1 MPDDRSEASH
11 VAGAAIGTQAGGQG
25 GGHLSGNATTYID
38 GQGDPSQRSEN
49 LRKAHADDQAP
60 AHISALLRYIEPLDL
75 LLQQA
80 VHRVDATPDDKLG
93 LRTLVLPPHVV
104 DQQLGK
110 LQGAPFW
117 ARQGAETPHALA
129 AGRSSPALSQH
140 DLASIVPTSPLG
152 QLVDRFGLDAL
163 QVNLLLLSAMPLID
177 RRYAALCSFA
187 QQDKPNLEWP
197 TLDLAFTLLGI
208 EGEARITAR
217 AALGVDAPLF
227 AHQLVVGSPPK
238 SAAWAV
244 ELRCDPAV
252 FAFLIGGKSTWQ
264 DPAANWLDPACYAY
278 DAPYHGTMSARM
290 SAAMVDTAASQ
301 DVVQARPILV
311 YRGDLHDDACA
322 AWVMAAESAGRRVLA
337 LDCELL
343 PDGDLDLVRL
353 IKQCCR
359 EATMQGAW
367 LWVRNADVL
376 ESRKPGNWQYAAQG
390 LERYVGPIALS
401 LSASD
406 SLVWL
411 GQRVHQLET
420 LPESGVADTAK
431 MLERTIAAEVGDSTF
446 SGETCLS
453 LAARFRPS
461 PQTARPAVREAL
473 LYQARD
479 GAGERLTSDA
489 LRRAFALRSQRHFGK
504 LAQRI
509 IPRVG
514 LSDVMLAGDVRL
526 RVDELLAAVR
536 QRETVLE
543 KGFAKKVGRATGI
556 AAMFHGGSGTGKT
569 LTAEALAHH
578 LGVDLIKIDLSTVV
592 NKFIGETEKNLSRI
606 FDLASADAGV
616 LFFDEADALFGKRS
630 ETKDAHDR
638 HANIEVSYLL
648 QRMESFPGLIVMS
661 TNHPDHLDEA
671 FSRRIAFMIE
681 FKHPDRETRRR
692 LWSSAWPAGV
702 AVSDDVSFDE
712 LADIT
717 DLAGGNIKNVALS
730 ATWMS
735 LEAGAPSVG
744 RNVVFTAIAREF
756 EKLGRLWFR

>member
-1 MPDDRSEASH
+1 MVPTMANIR
-11 VAGAAIGTQAGGQG
+11 TQAGHGE
-25 GGHLSGNATTYID
+25 SCSVPPID
-38 GQGDPSQRSEN
+38 ERSEKKTERFSDAAN
-49 LRKAHADDQAP
+49 PILGGRKRDQENVA
-60 AHISALLRYIEPLDL
+60 ALLRYIEPLDL
-75 LLQQA
+75 LLQRA
-80 VHRVDATPDDKLG
+80 VHRVDAAPDDKLG
-93 LRTLVLPPHVV
+93 LRTMVMPPHIV
-104 DQQLGK
+104 DQQLVK
-110 LQGAPFW
+110 LNGCPFW
-117 ARQGAETPHALA
+117 ARQLGDGLDAPKHD
-129 AGRSSPALSQH
+129 RFSSVLSQDALS
-140 DLASIVPTSPLG
+140 SIDPDTPLG
-152 QLVDRFGLDAL
+152 QLVSRFRLDAL
-163 QVNLLLLSAMPLID
+163 QVNLLLLSAMPMID
-177 RRYAALCSFA
+177 RRYAALFSFA

-197 TLDLAFTLLGI
+197 TLDLALTLLGI

-217 AALGVDAPLF
+217 TSLGVDAPIFL
-227 AHQLVVGSPPK
+227 HQLIVGSAPK

-264 DPAANWLDPACYAY
+264 DPAASWLDAARYRY
-278 DAPYHGTMSARM
+278 DDFHHGPMVARM
-290 SAAMVDTAASQ
+290 SEAMDVSRDANQAS
-301 DVVQARPILV
+301 PILV
-311 YRGDLHDDACA
+311 YRGDLHQDACA
-322 AWVMAAESAGRRVLA
+322 AWIKAAERAGQRALA

-343 PDGDLDLVRL
+343 PEGDLDLVRL

-359 EATMQGAW
+359 EATMYGAW

-376 ESRKPGNWQYAAQG
+376 ENRKPGNWQYAAQG
-390 LERYVGPIALS
+390 LEQYAGPLALS

-411 GQRVHQLET
+411 GQRPHQIEA
-420 LPESGVADTAK
+420 LPQVEVVDIAR
-431 MLERTIAAEVGDSTF
+431 MLERTIAAAAGDCPVSE
-446 SGETCLS
+446 ETCMS

-461 PQTARPAVREAL
+461 PQTAGPAVQEAL
-473 LYQARD
+473 LYHTRE
-479 GAGERLTSDA
+479 GAKTPLTTDA
-489 LRRAFALRSQRHFGK
+489 LRRAFSLRSQRHFGK

-509 IPRVG
+509 VPRLG
-514 LSDVMLAGDVRL
+514 LSEVMLSVDVRQ
-526 RVDELLAAVR
+526 RVEELLCAVR
-536 QRETVLE
+536 QREAALA
-543 KGFAKKVGRATGI
+543 KGFARKVGRATGI

-692 LWSSAWPAGV
+692 LWASAWPAGV
-702 AVSDDVSFDE
+702 TVSDEVSFDE

-717 DLAGGNIKNVALS
+717 DLVGGNIKNVALLS
-730 ATWMS
+730 TWMS
-735 LEAGAPSVG
+735 MESGAPSVG
-744 RNVVFTAIAREF
+744 RDVVFTAIAREF

>member
-1 MPDDRSEASH
+1 MADQQRNTQSGAGSGGSFGANRAHAAALPQHGGGDADSRSRDVAGEAS
-11 VAGAAIGTQAGGQG
+11 GIT
-25 GGHLSGNATTYID
+25 SPERIT
-38 GQGDPSQRSEN
+38 S
-49 LRKAHADDQAP
+49 
-60 AHISALLRYIEPLDL
+60 LLRFIEPLDL

-93 LRTLVLPPHVV
+93 LRTLVLPPDVV
-104 DQQLGK
+104 DRQLGQ
-110 LQGAPFW
+110 LIGSPFW
-117 ARQGAETPHALA
+117 ARQGSVESAVSRDAGCGAAMSAADVALLDVA
-129 AGRSSPALSQH
+129 
-140 DLASIVPTSPLG
+140 SPLG
-152 QLVDRFGLDAL
+152 QLVSRFGLDAL

-177 RRYAALCSFA
+177 RRYAALFSFA

-208 EGEARITAR
+208 EGESRILAR
-217 AALGVDAPLF
+217 AALGPDAPIF
-227 AHQLVVGSPPK
+227 AQQLVVGSSPK
-238 SAAWAV
+238 TAAWAV

-252 FAFLIGGKSTWQ
+252 FAFLIGGGSTWQ
-264 DPAANWLDPACYAY
+264 DPAAQWLDPARYAY
-278 DAPYHGTMSARM
+278 DPVFHGALVERM
-290 SAAMVDTAASQ
+290 SVAMRAAD
-301 DVVQARPILV
+301 ARGQSSPILV
-311 YRGDLHDDACA
+311 FRGDTHEDACA
-322 AWVMAAESAGRRVLA
+322 AWVEAADRAARKVLA

-359 EATMQGAW
+359 EGAMRGAW
-367 LWVRNADVL
+367 LWVRNADLL
-376 ESRKPGNWQYAAQG
+376 EARKPGNWHYVAQG
-390 LERYVGPIALS
+390 LEHYLGPLALS

-406 SLVWL
+406 GLVWL
-411 GQRVHQLET
+411 GQRSHRLEK
-420 LPESGVADTAK
+420 LPEANVAETAG
-431 MLERTIAAEVGDSTF
+431 MLARTIAAEIEGDPISADA
-446 SGETCLS
+446 CVS
-453 LAARFRPS
+453 LAARFRLS

-473 LYQARD
+473 LYQACE
-479 GAGERLTSDA
+479 GGEMPLTAEA
-489 LRRAFALRSQRHFGK
+489 LRHAFALRSQRHFGK

-509 IPRVG
+509 VPRLG
-514 LSDVMLAGDVRL
+514 LSDVMLSADVRQ
-526 RVDELLAAVR
+526 RVNELLAAVR
-536 QRETVLE
+536 QREVALE
-543 KGFAKKVGRATGI
+543 RGFAQKVGRATGI

-578 LGVDLIKIDLSTVV
+578 LGVDLVKVDLSTVV

-681 FKHPDRETRRR
+681 FKHPDRDTRRR
-692 LWSSAWPAGV
+692 LWSSAWPEGV
-702 AVSDDVSFDE
+702 ALAADLSFDE
-712 LADIT
+712 LADIS
-717 DLAGGNIKNVALS
+717 DLAGGNIKNVALLS
-730 ATWMS
+730 AWMS
-735 LEAGAPSVG
+735 MEAGAAAVS
-744 RNVVFTAIAREF
+744 RDAVFTAIAREF